1 MNCITGASLGVAEL
15 PPRRSQLARRPAR
28 QLRGLAQ
35 VARRHSQKD
44 SAEAETLGHFQLTNQ
59 DANE

>member
-1 MNCITGASLGVAEL
+1 MDCFTGASLGVAEL
-15 PPRRSQLARRPAR
+15 PPQPSQLARQPAR

-44 SAEAETLGHFQLTNQ
+44 SAEAER
-59 DANE
+59 